1 MVLKVRGKLKNQK
14 LIAQN
19 TAGDIPDEAFQS
31 QEYYEEIANLQS
43 LKRIFM
49 GKNQDLFSFI
59 LHHQFRNEV
68 PVEMR
73 IKLFCRLAS
82 LFEAEFVFPE
92 ETGKFENLE
101 YAMIYPGIA
110 VEQHFTETE

>member
-1 MVLKVRGKLKNQK
+1 
-14 LIAQN
+14 
-19 TAGDIPDEAFQS
+19 
-31 QEYYEEIANLQS
+31 
-43 LKRIFM
+43 M

-73 IKLFCRLAS
+73 IRLFCRLAS
-82 LFEAEFVFPE
+82 LFEAEFAFSE

-101 YAMIYPGIA
+101 YAMIYPGTSAEQRIA
-110 VEQHFTETE
+110 QIN